1 MKISTISHSLIS
13 LALVTIL
20 LIFGKDLFIPF
31 ILSLIGWFL
40 IKTIRNSLLKISFF
54 SKIPAYILTIAS
66 GLLIFLCMAMVIKL
80 LTSNIQELSKSLP
93 IYEKHI
99 DSIIQ
104 LINGKFNV
112 DVAVYLKSV
121 SQEFNYSALLKGI
134 FNSLSSVFSNTFMII
149 LYTLFLL
156 FEEKVFMTKL
166 AFIYPKKDDFTRAE
180 SVISKIDNSISSY
193 ITLKTLVSLL
203 TGFASFIVLSIIGV
217 DAPLFWAFLIF
228 LMNYIPTIGSLIA
241 TAFPA
246 IFALLQFGTLA
257 PFFWVLG
264 GVGLIQVIVGN
275 ILEPK
280 IMGNSLNISSLV
292 VLITL
297 SLWGAVWGITGMILS
312 VPITVMMI
320 IILSEIPSTKNI
332 AILLSEKGEI

>member
-1 MKISTISHSLIS
+1 MKISTIAYALLS

-20 LIFGKDLFIPF
+20 LIYGKDLFIPF
-31 ILSLIGWFL
+31 ILALIVWFL
-40 IKTIRNSLLKISFF
+40 VKTIRNTLLKLSFL
-54 SKIPAYILTIAS
+54 KNIPAYFLTIIS
-66 GLLIFLCMAMVIKL
+66 TILIFLSMAIVVKL
-80 LTSNIQELSKSLP
+80 LTSNIQLLSQSLP
-93 IYEKHI
+93 IYEKHV

-112 DVAVYLKSV
+112 DVAVYVQSLFNDFNYSSLLKSV
-121 SQEFNYSALLKGI
+121 
-134 FNSLSSVFSNTFMII
+134 FNSISSVFSNTFMIV

-156 FEEKVFMTKL
+156 FEEKVFIKKL
-166 AFIYPKKDDFTRAE
+166 SFIYPDKSNFLRVE
-180 SVISKIDNSISSY
+180 SVISKIDHSISSY

-297 SLWGAVWGITGMILS
+297 SLWGSIWGITGMILS